1 VSDARRPATQ
11 AALAETLAQS
21 LERAR
26 EHAARGKDEAAKAAY
41 IELLRTDPT
50 HLAALIELG
59 NLALAGGYRSAA
71 RTAYEQA
78 VRHHPENA
86 PARVNL
92 ANVLRDDSDPSTA
105 QLHYAQAL
113 ALDPELHEA
122 HQGMAWALAETDP
135 ERAEWH
141 LRRGFAGHALV
152 SRPYRGS
159 AAKGD
164 QGGAGVPLLLLVSA
178 RGGNIPTQLW
188 ISDRQ
193 FAVTAIYADFYS
205 ATAPLPP
212 HALVM
217 NAIGDADLCAAALA
231 GAAKLLAQSAAPVI
245 NAPERVHLTGRRD
258 NAQRL
263 GALPDVIAPRIEA
276 RCAAELLS
284 AGTLHYPLLLR
295 RPGFHTGRYFTYVA
309 DREGLAAA
317 VAELSTAR
325 ARGGGA
331 PGGAGVPAGVA
342 PGVAREELLAIQ
354 YLDARGAD
362 GLVRKYRVMFVDGT
376 MYPLHL
382 AISRDW
388 KVHYFSA
395 DMASHAAHRDE
406 ERRFLESMPAVL
418 GPRAIAALEAIQR
431 ALGLDY
437 AGVDFALAADGRV
450 LLFEANATMVV
461 FPPPADPIWDY
472 RRGAVDAVLAAATRM
487 LLART
492 RAYQSITLADKS

>member
-1 VSDARRPATQ
+1 VSDELWRALH
-11 AALAETLAQS
+11 AA

-26 EHAARGKDEAAKAAY
+26 AHAARGEDEAAKTAY
-41 IELLRTDPT
+41 LDVLRADPT
-50 HLAALIELG
+50 HLAALVELG

-78 VRHHPENA
+78 VRHHPGNA
-86 PARVNL
+86 LARVNL
-92 ANVLRDDSDPSTA
+92 ANVLRDDADPRA
-105 QLHYAQAL
+105 ALLHYAEAL
-113 ALDPELHEA
+113 SLDPELHEA
-122 HQGMAWALAETDP
+122 HQGLAWALAETDP
-135 ERAEWH
+135 ARAEWH
-141 LRRGFAGHALV
+141 LLRGYTGHALV
-152 SRPYRGS
+152 SRPCRGP
-159 AAKGD
+159 
-164 QGGAGVPLLLLVSA
+164 GGGGGGGVPVLLLVSA

-193 FAVTAIYADFYS
+193 FAVHAIYADFYPED
-205 ATAPLPP
+205 APLPA

-231 GAAKLLAQSAAPVI
+231 SAAKLLAHSTAPVI
-245 NAPERVHLTGRRD
+245 NAPERVLLTGRLD
-258 NAQRL
+258 NARRL

-276 RCAAELLS
+276 RSAAEILS
-284 AGTLHYPLLLR
+284 ADNLHYPLLLR

-309 DREGLAAA
+309 DPAGLAAA
-317 VAELSTAR
+317 VAEL
-325 ARGGGA
+325 A
-331 PGGAGVPAGVA
+331 PGGAAGGVAGVA
-342 PGVAREELLAIQ
+342 RQELLAIE

-362 GLVRKYRVMFVDGT
+362 GLARKFRVMFVDGT
-376 MYPLHL
+376 LYPLHL

-395 DMASHAAHRDE
+395 DMARDPAHRDE
-406 ERRFLESMPAVL
+406 ERRFLDDMAAVL
-418 GPRAIAALEAIQR
+418 GPRAMAALAAIQR

-437 AGVDFALAADGRV
+437 AGVDFALAPDGCV

-461 FPPPADPIWDY
+461 FPPPPDPVWDY

-492 RAYQSITLADKS
+492 RAYHSITVGDRS